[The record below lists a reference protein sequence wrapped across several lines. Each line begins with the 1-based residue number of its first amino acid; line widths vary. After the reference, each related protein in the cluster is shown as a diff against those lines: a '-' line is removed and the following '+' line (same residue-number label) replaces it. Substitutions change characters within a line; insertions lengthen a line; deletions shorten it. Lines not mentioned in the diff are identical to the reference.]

1 MKSFRDPKYVE
12 RYEDVIFDLE
22 TALNTTVANNAHQKK
37 DGYRFVVDNSGEVT
51 PFDWYNARIS
61 LDFKVVLLANGGNIA
76 LADHNGLVNGWYSF
90 LKHFDIKLNG
100 KKVYDCND
108 ANHAVNIKNLLEY
121 SPSYA
126 EQTASNEF
134 FYLDTTRHPE
144 ETRFT
149 KRRVTHRRNA
159 ANNADDAGLMLDDV
173 VANYNK
179 GFAPRKALLGVSS
192 TVNTEIPLNRYS
204 FFEMLE
210 DELLPNTRVE
220 MNFEIESDGNLI
232 WQAGANCRVVITRM
246 QLYVPRITFNS
257 EGQSSYMSQ
266 YLKNHKWTYLRE
278 NIERSNSSQQRA
290 GHFRISSGISKP
302 RHVFVF
308 RINDANIDAQTANP
322 FLYNTFSVST
332 DPRTLCNCHLE
343 VGNGNE
349 YPEIHYTPTTDMTRV
364 FRDVL
369 KYVHKNNEYGE
380 GSLLNK
386 SSFSTLFPF
395 LYFDLTKQ
403 KMDIKDGTTKLTFK
417 YELSGT
423 TATAYSIYA
432 LTLYEQDVE
441 LIQKDGKIILR
452 S

>member
-1 MKSFRDPKYVE
+1 MQSFRDPDYVE
-12 RYEDVIFDLE
+12 RYEDVVFDLE
-22 TALNTTVANNAHQKK
+22 TALNTTVGNNAHQKK
-37 DGYRFVVDNSGEVT
+37 NGYRFVVDNTGEVT

-61 LDFKVVLLANGGNIA
+61 VDFKVVKLADGGNIA
-76 LADHNGLVNGWYSF
+76 VADHNGIVNGSYSF

-100 KKVYDCND
+100 KNVYDCND

-121 SPSYA
+121 SPAYA
-126 EQTASNEF
+126 KQTASNEF
-134 FYLDTTRHPE
+134 FYLDTTRHAE
-144 ETRFT
+144 ETEFT
-149 KRRVTHRRNA
+149 INNTNVTGG
-159 ANNADDAGLMLDDV
+159 ANVVKGR

-179 GFAPRKALLGVSS
+179 GFALRKALLGTST

-210 DELLPNTRVE
+210 NKLLPNTKIE
-220 MNFEIESDGNLI
+220 INFGIESDGNLI
-232 WQAGANCRVVITRM
+232 WQAADNCRVVITRM

-257 EGQSSYMSQ
+257 QGQSSYMSQ
-266 YLKNHKWTYLRE
+266 YLKPHKWTYLRE
-278 NIERSNSSQQRA
+278 NIERSNSSQQRG
-290 GHFRISSGISKP
+290 GHFRISSGLPKP

-308 RINDANIDAQTANP
+308 IINDANIDDQTVNP

-332 DPRTLCNCHLE
+332 DLRTLSSCHLE

-349 YPEIHYTPTTDMTRV
+349 YPEIHYTPSTDMTRV

-380 GSLLNK
+380 GSLLNISNFK
-386 SSFSTLFPF
+386 TLFPF

-403 KMDIKDGTTKLTFK
+403 KMDIKDATTKLTFK

-432 LTLYEQDVE
+432 LTLYEQDIE
-441 LIQKDGKIILR
+441 LIQKNGKVMLR